1 MWRAFDDFGNL
12 QYSFVE
18 TVAAM
23 HPFYVMR
30 ALGGVVFL
38 LGLLV
43 MVYNIAKTIGQGKAA
58 NLAIPAVAAH

>member
-18 TVAAM
+18 SVAAM

-30 ALGGVVFL
+30 ALGGVFFL
-38 LGLLV
+38 TG
-43 MVYNIAKTIGQGKAA
+43 MVIMCYNMVKTIRQGTTESAA
-58 NLAIPAVAAH
+58 SA